1 MESDSVSVVSP
12 EGEDAVVRARRAQR
26 LETLAGR
33 TIGEIWNGVFKGDI
47 TFPLIRKRLQEQFRG
62 LEIIPYTEF
71 PHAPGSDHP
80 ALQKQ
85 LAAQLAA
92 LAREKGCD
100 AVISGN
106 GA

>member
-1 MESDSVSVVSP
+1 VSFP
-12 EGEDAVVRARRAQR
+12 ILRALLQR
-26 LETLAGR
+26 GFP
-33 TIGEIWNGVFKGDI
+33 GVKI
-47 TFPLIRKRLQEQFRG
+47 L
-62 LEIIPYTEF
+62 PYTEF

-80 ALQKQ
+80 ARQRE
-85 LAAQLAA
+85 LALAIAA

>member
-1 MESDSVSVVSP
+1 MEKLEVLSP
-12 EGEDAVVRARRAQR
+12 AGLPAVRAGHAVPRV
-26 LETLAGR
+26 AGLDGK
-33 TIGEIWNGVFKGDI
+33 TIGEIWNGVFKGDL
-47 TFPLIRKRLQEQFRG
+47 TFPRIRELLKQRYPG
-62 LEIIPYTEF
+62 LTIVPYTEF

-80 ALQKQ
+80 AEQRER
-85 LAAQLAA
+85 AQRIAA